1 MRMTVIGTG
10 YLGATHAACMAE
22 LGHEVIGVD
31 VDEAKIASLR
41 DGKVPFFEPGLP
53 EVLERNLD
61 NGRLSFSTSYG
72 DAAGFAHVHFLAV
85 GTPQKRGSFAADLSY
100 VRQVITSLVPLLE
113 GDHIIFGKSTVP
125 VGTAAELQELADSL
139 SHPGTSVE
147 IAWNP
152 EFLREGYAVKDTIT
166 PDRIVVGIREG
177 STADEVAREVYAT
190 AIEGET
196 PFLVTDLATSELVKV
211 SANAFLATKISFIN
225 AVAEIC
231 EATGAD
237 VVQLADAIGH
247 DDRIGRKFLGA
258 GLGFGGGCLPKD
270 IRAFMARAG
279 ELGTDQALTFLRE
292 VDSIN
297 MRRRDRMVQLAREVC
312 GGSLL
317 GKRITVLGA
326 AFKPNS
332 DDVRDSPALS
342 VAGSLS
348 LQGAAV
354 SVYDP
359 EAMDNARK
367 VFPTLGYVHSVQEA
381 LEDADVV
388 VLATEWQEF
397 RDLDPVAS
405 AALVAQPVILDG
417 RNVLDV
423 QAWKDAGWT
432 IHALGRNV

>member
-1 MRMTVIGTG
+1 MTVIGTG

-22 LGHEVIGVD
+22 LGHEVLGVD
-31 VDEAKIASLR
+31 VDEAKIASLK
-41 DGKVPFFEPGLP
+41 DSKVPFFEPGLP
-53 EVLERNLD
+53 EVLERNLE
-61 NGRLSFSTSYG
+61 NGRLNFTTDYTEV
-72 DAAGFAHVHFLAV
+72 AGFAQVHFLGV
-85 GTPQKRGSFAADLSY
+85 GTPQQKGSFAADLTY
-100 VRQVITSLVPLLE
+100 VRQVVEDLVPLLE
-113 GDHIIFGKSTVP
+113 GNHIIFGKSTVP
-125 VGTAAELQELADSL
+125 VGTAEQLQELADSL
-139 SHPGTSVE
+139 VQPGSHVE

-152 EFLREGYAVKDTIT
+152 EFLREGFAVKDTIT
-166 PDRIVVGIREG
+166 PDRIVVGVRAG
-177 STADEVAREVYAT
+177 SDAADVAREVYAT
-190 AIEGET
+190 ALAADT
-196 PFLVTDLATSELVKV
+196 PFLVTDLATAELVKV

-231 EATGAD
+231 EQTGAD
-237 VVQLADAIGH
+237 VVALADAIGH

-279 ELGTDQALTFLRE
+279 ELGADQALTFLRE

-297 MRRRDRMVQLAREVC
+297 MRRRDRTVQLAKEMC

-359 EAMDNARK
+359 EAMDNARR
-367 VFPTLGYVHSVQEA
+367 VFPTLSYAASTKEA
-381 LEDADVV
+381 LIDAHLV

-397 RDLDPVAS
+397 RDLDPEVAGGVVEKR
-405 AALVAQPVILDG
+405 AIIDG

-423 QAWKDAGWT
+423 AKWKSAGWEMQ
-432 IHALGRNV
+432 ALGRNL